1 MPNSTPDRR
10 IATYNDRKLV
20 SNNSMKSLLSR
31 RDFGWPVNFLA
42 KLSAAHQ
49 LTYTDFLTGSFRSRS
64 PNLFCSFFRSSLTKW
79 IYMHNLLNKLKIL
92 TISFSTF
99 QLTPV
104 SIKPELASQQQIK
117 LRPFI
122 VDLFQNIIFFIIL
135 FKYGLTLSIALAI
148 ALEAG
153 SEQHIF

>member
-1 MPNSTPDRR
+1 
-10 IATYNDRKLV
+10 
-20 SNNSMKSLLSR
+20 
-31 RDFGWPVNFLA
+31 
-42 KLSAAHQ
+42 
-49 LTYTDFLTGSFRSRS
+49 
-64 PNLFCSFFRSSLTKW
+64 
-79 IYMHNLLNKLKIL
+79 MHNLLNKLKIL

-104 SIKPELASQQQIK
+104 SIKPELASQQQIR

-122 VDLFQNIIFFIIL
+122 VDLFQNIISFIIL